1 MIRSGTVQMLQDGG
15 SRTSSQSNFSNFK
28 PNPKIFGVP
37 PLTED
42 EYTNSIILDSMH
54 YMFIQPGLSNFS
66 GDEGFS
72 RFKLSMGE
80 FKKAVSKIAS
90 EAKIGS
96 VDLER
101 SMHGG
106 YIVFAVPE
114 NNTYN
119 TSLTSMYGPNVFEQ
133 MSQSHTQM
141 MIGQL
146 VQAMGGASNVSNYIS
161 KLLNSIGKLGLSSKE
176 KETLKKSIQQ
186 VKSQAETIANF
197 QRAAQ
202 NNQIAGILLSMYA
215 GYLGRRLDSSDVW
228 QDSRASLVY
237 NFNITLSTVSGN
249 ECIYKKR
256 ILEPLIV
263 LMALATPRNFSE
275 FGTGD
280 PSFSYDAPFLIK
292 LHVPGVVSIEHGAI
306 TDLNISVDSTD
317 FSLYQKPNVVKVS
330 FTVTNLYQ
338 VVTMLKAHD
347 ELPAISDFI
356 KIMLSGV
363 GINDKTIEALNT
375 IDTGGT
381 AASVSPKKTR
391 EVAVGPTSKEIPI

>member
-1 MIRSGTVQMLQDGG
+1 MLDIIPKTSQNTPSSGQGMFV
-15 SRTSSQSNFSNFK
+15 NFK
-28 PNPKIFGVP
+28 PKTAIFGVP

-66 GDEGFS
+66 IDEGFS

-80 FKKAVSKIAS
+80 FKEAVNKIAGESKIG
-90 EAKIGS
+90 K

-101 SMHGG
+101 SMYGD

-119 TSLTSMYGPNVFEQ
+119 TSLANMYGPNVFEQ

-141 MIGQL
+141 MVGQI
-146 VQAMGGASNVSNYIS
+146 VQAMGGASNVSKYIS
-161 KLLNSIGKLGLSSKE
+161 NLLNDVGKLGLSQKE
-176 KETLKKSIQQ
+176 NETLKKSIQQ
-186 VKSQAETIANF
+186 LKAQAESVANF
-197 QRAAQ
+197 QKFAQ

-280 PSFSYDAPFLIK
+280 ASFSYDTPFLIK
-292 LHVPGVVSIEHGAI
+292 LHIPGVVSIEHGAI
-306 TDLNISVDSTD
+306 TDLNISVDSTN
-317 FSLYQKPNVVKVS
+317 FSLYQKPNVVRIS

-338 VVTMLKAHD
+338 VVTLLKAHD

-356 KIMLSGV
+356 KIMSSGV
-363 GINDKTIEALNT
+363 SINDKTIEALQT

-381 AASVSPKKTR
+381 AASIKKTR
-391 EVAVGPTSKEIPI
+391 KAAVGPTSMEIPV